1 MAMTEPE
8 FREEFID
15 RVPGM
20 PAARFPD
27 ELGEPSAGR
36 SIPLRTATAVL
47 LIVVATIGI
56 GVGTALYDPRAGI
69 IVFCALLLG
78 LGLLLGFAG

>member
-1 MAMTEPE
+1 MALAEPE

-20 PAARFPD
+20 PSRP
-27 ELGEPSAGR
+27 GEDLEAERPAGR
-36 SIPLRTATAVL
+36 SIPLRTAVAAL
-47 LIVVATIGI
+47 LVIIGVAGI

-69 IVFCALLLG
+69 IVTCALLLG
-78 LGLLLGFAG
+78 LGLLLGFA